1 MRWTVRCHA
10 TFEAAHHLVD
20 YAGGPEPVHG
30 HSWKIEVALGVERLG
45 AYDLSVDFVF
55 VDGVAGASGAYD
67 LSVDFVPTETFVKE
81 LAARLHNRDLNTV
94 PPFDRKNAS
103 AENVAL
109 WVADEIAGAGF
120 LTGGIGLEEVTV
132 WEGTRN
138 SVTYRP

>member
-1 MRWTVRCHA
+1 MGWTVRCHA

-45 AYDLSVDFVF
+45 AYDLSVDFV
-55 VDGVAGASGAYD
+55 
-67 LSVDFVPTETFVKE
+67 PTEAFVKD

-94 PPFDRKNAS
+94 SPFDRKNAS

>member
-1 MRWTVRCHA
+1 MRWTARVGA

-30 HSWKIEVALGVERLG
+30 HSWKIEVALGVDRLG
-45 AYDLSVDFVF
+45 AYDLSVDFVP
-55 VDGVAGASGAYD
+55 AEA
-67 LSVDFVPTETFVKE
+67 LVKE

-109 WVADEIAGAGF
+109 WVAGEIREAGLLKEGVR
-120 LTGGIGLEEVTV
+120 LEEITV

>member
-1 MRWTVRCHA
+1 MPFTVRCHA

-30 HSWKIEVALGVERLG
+30 HSWKIEIALGTPALG
-45 AYDLSVDFVF
+45 AY
-55 VDGVAGASGAYD
+55 G
-67 LSVDFVPTETFVKE
+67 LSVDFVPTESFVRE

-109 WVADEIAGAGF
+109 WVADEIAKAGLLKDGAR
-120 LTGGIGLEEVTV
+120 LEEVTV

>member
-1 MRWTVRCHA
+1 MGWTVRCHA

-20 YAGGPEPVHG
+20 YVGGPERVHG
-30 HSWKIEVALGVERLG
+30 HSWKIEVALSVERLG
-45 AYDLSVDFVF
+45 DH
-55 VDGVAGASGAYD
+55 D
-67 LSVDFVPTETFVKE
+67 LSVDFVPTEAFVQD

-109 WVADEIAGAGF
+109 WVADEIVRAGLLKAG
-120 LTGGIGLEEVTV
+120 TRLEEVTV

>member
-1 MRWTVRCHA
+1 MGWTVRCHA

-20 YAGGPEPVHG
+20 YVGGPERVHG
-30 HSWKIEVALGVERLG
+30 HSWKIEVALSVERLG
-45 AYDLSVDFVF
+45 DH
-55 VDGVAGASGAYD
+55 D
-67 LSVDFVPTETFVKE
+67 LSVDFVPTEAFVQD

-109 WVADEIAGAGF
+109 WVADEIVRAGLLKAGVR
-120 LTGGIGLEEVTV
+120 LEEVTV

>member
-1 MRWTVRCHA
+1 MPWTVRCHA

-20 YAGGPEPVHG
+20 YVGGPEPVHG
-30 HSWKIEVALGVERLG
+30 HSWKIEVALTREKL
-45 AYDLSVDFVF
+45 
-55 VDGVAGASGAYD
+55 GAYD
-67 LSVDFVPTETFVKE
+67 LSVDFVPTEALVKS
-81 LAARLHNRDLNTV
+81 LAERLHNKDLNTI

-109 WVADEIAGAGF
+109 WVAEEIGKSGLLSNGAR
-120 LTGGIGLEEVTV
+120 LSEVTV